1 MRFAYLKGVR
11 GQFGQYGQGVKL
23 MDSDRIKGKWNQIK
37 GDVKRK
43 WGQLTDDDLLQA
55 EGNMDKLVGTIQQR
69 AGEQR
74 DAIASGLI
82 NRSTNPGLAVRES
95 YQTPG

>member
-1 MRFAYLKGVR
+1 
-11 GQFGQYGQGVKL
+11 

-43 WGQLTDDDLLQA
+43 WGEITDDDLLQA

-69 AGEQR
+69 TGEKR
-74 DAIASGLI
+74 DA
-82 NRSTNPGLAVRES
+82 VRRWFDDQK
-95 YQTPG
+95 Y

>member
-1 MRFAYLKGVR
+1 
-11 GQFGQYGQGVKL
+11 

-43 WGQLTDDDLLQA
+43 WGEITDDDLLQA

-69 AGEQR
+69 TGENR
-74 DAIASGLI
+74 DA
-82 NRSTNPGLAVRES
+82 VRRWFDDQK
-95 YQTPG
+95 Y

>member
-1 MRFAYLKGVR
+1 
-11 GQFGQYGQGVKL
+11 

-43 WGQLTDDDLLQA
+43 WGQITDDDLLQA

-69 AGEQR
+69 TGEQR
-74 DAIASGLI
+74 DAI
-82 NRSTNPGLAVRES
+82 RQWFDQQK
-95 YQTPG
+95 Y

>member
-1 MRFAYLKGVR
+1 
-11 GQFGQYGQGVKL
+11 

-43 WGQLTDDDLLQA
+43 WGQITDDDLLQA

-69 AGEQR
+69 TGEQR
-74 DAIASGLI
+74 DAIRQWI
-82 NRSTNPGLAVRES
+82 DQQK
-95 YQTPG
+95 Y

>member
-1 MRFAYLKGVR
+1 
-11 GQFGQYGQGVKL
+11 

-43 WGQLTDDDLLQA
+43 WGEITDDDLLQA

-69 AGEQR
+69 TGENC
-74 DAIASGLI
+74 D
-82 NRSTNPGLAVRES
+82 AVRRWFDDQK
-95 YQTPG
+95 Y